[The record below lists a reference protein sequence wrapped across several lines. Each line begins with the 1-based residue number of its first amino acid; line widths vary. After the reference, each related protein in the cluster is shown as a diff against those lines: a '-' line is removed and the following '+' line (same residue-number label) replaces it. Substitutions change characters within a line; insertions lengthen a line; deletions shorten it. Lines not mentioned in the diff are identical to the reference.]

1 MEIICRHCFVL
12 TLKFLPL
19 VDVNR
24 SDQGE
29 NQYFDSSRTFES
41 QIFFLLYFSLKIK
54 LEVTRVE
61 RADLLP
67 GTFILEVKAID
78 GDRGVNYDNITYSIV
93 RQGPVYQE
101 YYTNYRSENA
111 SVKIV
116 KNFWEVNLPPK
127 VFKLAD

>member
-54 LEVTRVE
+54 LQVTQVE

-111 SVKIV
+111 
-116 KNFWEVNLPPK
+116 
-127 VFKLAD
+127 